1 MLSGTQK
8 LQAIYD
14 SEQNATIT
22 WFWDGG
28 IHAILGDRT
37 NGIQGNVIFR
47 DIASAIDWLYE
58 EHGKHLTP
66 IDQASEFSR

>member
-28 IHAILGDRT
+28 IHATKSCEGFT
-37 NGIQGNVIFR
+37 NSKWG
-47 DIASAIDWLYE
+47 
-58 EHGKHLTP
+58 
-66 IDQASEFSR
+66 

>member
-28 IHAILGDRT
+28 VQAKLGDLS
-37 NGIQGNVIFR
+37 NGIKGEGTFLDV
-47 DIASAIDWLYE
+47 ASAIDWLYE
-58 EHGKHLTP
+58 EHKKYLTP
-66 IDQASEFSR
+66 TQ